1 MRERQLFIDGC
12 WRPAQN
18 NRRLAIN
25 DPATGEPVG
34 LTALADAADIDRAVK
49 AAERALPGWAAMHA
63 DARARILHRA
73 ADLIVERLPAIAELL
88 TREQGKP
95 IPDAEKE
102 IRFGVEVIRYYA
114 EEGRRIGGS
123 IRASSRNDI
132 RSLVVSAPVGVVGA
146 ITPWNYPVDIYAWK
160 VGPALAAG
168 CTLVAK
174 PPHETPLAIG
184 LVVQCFVD
192 AGLPPGVLNDLPGT
206 GLEAGAALAAH
217 PKVRM
222 MTATASTA
230 AGQSIMRAAGDTMKR
245 LSLELGGQSPFI
257 VLDDADI
264 AEAASA
270 AARRSFS
277 NMGQICIA
285 VNRILV
291 AENAHAPF
299 LEALRAETEQITVG
313 HGVNPDVAYGPV
325 LHEGV
330 RARTNAHIADALR
343 RGGRLIS
350 GGCAPKGPEYER
362 GYFFKPTLID
372 GADDAALV
380 MTEESYGPIAAVR
393 RVRDDA
399 EALAVANAPH
409 YGLAAYIYSRD
420 LDRACSFAEHL
431 ETGGVG
437 INVNDTTELQAPFGG
452 WKLSGLGR
460 ELGLEGLMSFRELKH
475 IRVRLRETR
484 IPAANSKY

>member
-1 MRERQLFIDGC
+1 MRDRNLFIDGR
-12 WRPAQN
+12 WRSAASG
-18 NRRLAIN
+18 RRLDIH
-25 DPATGEPVG
+25 DPATGGRVG
-34 LTALADAADIDRAVK
+34 STAIAAAADVDSAVE
-49 AAERALPGWAAMHA
+49 AADRALPGWASAHA

-73 ADLIVERLPAIAELL
+73 ADLINERLPAIADLL

-102 IRFGVEVIRYYA
+102 IRFGVEVIHYYA

-123 IRASSRNDI
+123 IRASSREDV

-184 LVVQCFVD
+184 LVAQCFAD
-192 AGLPPGVLNDLPGT
+192 AGLPAGVLNDIPGT
-206 GLEAGAALAAH
+206 GPEAGAALAAH

-230 AGQSIMRAAGDTMKR
+230 AGQSIMRAAADTMKR
-245 LSLELGGQSPFI
+245 LSLELGGQCPFI
-257 VLDDADI
+257 VLNDADV

-291 AENAHAPF
+291 ADELHGLF
-299 LEALRAETEQITVG
+299 LEALAAETGRIKLG
-313 HGVNPDVAYGPV
+313 HGVDPGVAYGPV

-330 RARTNAHIADALR
+330 RARTRAHVEDALA
-343 RGGRLIS
+343 RGGRLIVGGAPPS
-350 GGCAPKGPEYER
+350 GSAYER
-362 GYFFKPTLID
+362 GFFFNPTLID
-372 GADDAALV
+372 GADDQALV
-380 MTEESYGPIAAVR
+380 MTQESYGPIAAVR
-393 RVRDDA
+393 RVRDEA
-399 EALAVANAPH
+399 EALAVANALPF
-409 YGLAAYIYSRD
+409 GLAAYVYSRD
-420 LDRACSFAEHL
+420 LDRAWRFAERL
-431 ETGGVG
+431 ETGAVG

-460 ELGLEGLMSFRELKH
+460 ELGVEGLMAFREPKH
-475 IRVRLRETR
+475 IKMRLRSGG
-484 IPAANSKY
+484 NH

>member
-1 MRERQLFIDGC
+1 MRERDLFIDGR
-12 WRPAQN
+12 WQPAKGG
-18 NRRLAIN
+18 RRFAIN

-34 LTALADAADIDRAVK
+34 STAVADAQDINAAVS
-49 AAERALPGWAAMHA
+49 AAERAFPGWAATHP

-73 ADLIVERLPAIAELL
+73 AHLIAERLPAIADLL

-102 IRFGVEVIRYYA
+102 IRFGVEVVRYYA

-123 IRASSRNDI
+123 IRASSQEDI

-146 ITPWNYPVDIYAWK
+146 VTPWNYPVDIYAWK
-160 VGPALAAG
+160 LGPALAAG
-168 CTLVAK
+168 CTMVAK

-184 LVVQCFVD
+184 LVVQCFAD
-192 AGLPPGVLNDLPGT
+192 AGLPAGVLNDLPGA
-206 GLEAGAALAAH
+206 GPEAGAALASH
-217 PKVRM
+217 PRVRM

-230 AGQSIMRAAGDTMKR
+230 AGQSIMRAAADTMKR

-257 VLDDADI
+257 VLGDADI
-264 AEAASA
+264 DEAASA

-291 AENAHAPF
+291 TDEAHGPF
-299 LEALRAETEQITVG
+299 LEALAAETARIKLG
-313 HGVNPDVAYGPV
+313 HGVEPGVAYGPV

-330 RARTNAHIADALR
+330 RARTAAHVADALR
-343 RGGRLIS
+343 RGGRLIA
-350 GGCAPKGPEYER
+350 GGSPPKGDRYKQ
-362 GYFFKPTLID
+362 GFFFNPTLID
-372 GADDAALV
+372 GADDGALV

-399 EALAVANAPH
+399 EALAVANALP
-409 YGLAAYIYSRD
+409 YGLASYVYSRD
-420 LDRACSFAEHL
+420 LDRAWSFAERL
-431 ETGGVG
+431 ESGGVG
-437 INVNDTTELQAPFGG
+437 VNVNDTTELQAPFGG

-460 ELGLEGLMSFRELKH
+460 ELGPEGLMAFREPKH
-475 IRVRLRETR
+475 IRIRLGSSLTR
-484 IPAANSKY
+484 P

>member
-1 MRERQLFIDGC
+1 M
-12 WRPAQN
+12 
-18 NRRLAIN
+18 
-25 DPATGEPVG
+25 
-34 LTALADAADIDRAVK
+34 
-49 AAERALPGWAAMHA
+49 
-63 DARARILHRA
+63 
-73 ADLIVERLPAIAELL
+73 
-88 TREQGKP
+88 
-95 IPDAEKE
+95 
-102 IRFGVEVIRYYA
+102 IRYYA

-160 VGPALAAG
+160 VGPTLAAG

-285 VNRILV
+285 VNRIRTWI
-291 AENAHAPF
+291 F
-299 LEALRAETEQITVG
+299 LQ
-313 HGVNPDVAYGPV
+313 
-325 LHEGV
+325 
-330 RARTNAHIADALR
+330 TNSDR
-343 RGGRLIS
+343 RHRR
-350 GGCAPKGPEYER
+350 CCP
-362 GYFFKPTLID
+362 GYD
-372 GADDAALV
+372 
-380 MTEESYGPIAAVR
+380 
-393 RVRDDA
+393 
-399 EALAVANAPH
+399 
-409 YGLAAYIYSRD
+409 
-420 LDRACSFAEHL
+420 
-431 ETGGVG
+431 
-437 INVNDTTELQAPFGG
+437 
-452 WKLSGLGR
+452 
-460 ELGLEGLMSFRELKH
+460 
-475 IRVRLRETR
+475 
-484 IPAANSKY
+484 

>member
-1 MRERQLFIDGC
+1 MTRERDLFIDGR
-12 WRPAQN
+12 WRPA
-18 NRRLAIN
+18 RSGLRVAIN

-34 LTALADAADIDRAVK
+34 STAVGNAADIDLAVA
-49 AAERALPGWAAMHA
+49 AAERAFPGWAATHP

-73 ADLIVERLPAIAELL
+73 ADLIAERLPAIAELL

-114 EEGRRIGGS
+114 EEGRRIGGD
-123 IRASSRNDI
+123 IRASSRADV

-160 VGPALAAG
+160 LGPALAAG

-174 PPHETPLAIG
+174 PPPETPLAIG
-184 LVVQCFVD
+184 LVVQCFAD

-206 GLEAGAALAAH
+206 AEAGAALAAH

-222 MTATASTA
+222 MTVTASVA
-230 AGQSIMRAAGDTMKR
+230 AGQSIMRSAADTMKR
-245 LSLELGGQSPFI
+245 LSLELGGQSPFV
-257 VLDDADI
+257 VLGDADI

-285 VNRILV
+285 VNRIVV
-291 AENAHAPF
+291 ADEAHDQF
-299 LEALRAETEQITVG
+299 LEALAAETGRIKLG
-313 HGVNPDVAYGPV
+313 HGVEPGVAYGPV

-330 RARTNAHIADALR
+330 RARTAKHIADALN
-343 RGGRLIS
+343 RGGRLVA
-350 GGCAPKGPEYER
+350 GGSAPKGAEYDR
-362 GYFFKPTLID
+362 GFFFNPTLID
-372 GADDAALV
+372 GADDSALV
-380 MTEESYGPIAAVR
+380 MTEESYGPIAAVK

-399 EALAVANAPH
+399 EALTVANALP
-409 YGLAAYIYSRD
+409 YGLAAYVYSRD
-420 LDRACSFAEHL
+420 LDRAWSFAERL
-431 ETGGVG
+431 ESGAVAV
-437 INVNDTTELQAPFGG
+437 NVNDTTELQAPFGG

-460 ELGLEGLMSFRELKH
+460 ELGREGLMAFREPKH
-475 IRVRLRETR
+475 IKIRLLSHRTG
-484 IPAANSKY
+484 I

>member
-1 MRERQLFIDGC
+1 VRERDLFIDGR
-12 WRPAQN
+12 WRPAASG
-18 NRRLAIN
+18 RKLDIH
-25 DPATGEPVG
+25 DPATGERVG
-34 LTALADAADIDRAVK
+34 STAMARAADVDAAVE
-49 AAERALPGWAAMHA
+49 AADRALPGWAATHP
-63 DARARILHRA
+63 DARARCLYRA
-73 ADLIVERLPAIAELL
+73 ADLIDERLAAIAELL

-123 IRASSRNDI
+123 IRASSREDI

-184 LVVQCFVD
+184 SVVQCFAD
-192 AGLPPGVLNDLPGT
+192 AGLPPGVLNDIPGT
-206 GLEAGAALAAH
+206 GPETGAALAAH
-217 PKVRM
+217 PRIRM
-222 MTATASTA
+222 MTATASIG
-230 AGQSIMRAAGDTMKR
+230 AGQSIMGAAADTMKR
-245 LSLELGGQSPFI
+245 LSLELGGQCPFI

-264 AEAASA
+264 AEAAAA

-291 AENAHAPF
+291 AEHVHRSF
-299 LEALRAETEQITVG
+299 LDALAAETGRIRLG
-313 HGVNPDVAYGPV
+313 HGVDPGVAYGPV

-330 RARTNAHIADALR
+330 RARTRAHIEDAIA
-343 RGGRLIS
+343 RGGRLVIGGGSPS
-350 GGCAPKGPEYER
+350 GSTYDR
-362 GYFFKPTLID
+362 GFFFNPTLID
-372 GADDAALV
+372 GADDASLV
-380 MTEESYGPIAAVR
+380 MTQESYGPIAAVR
-393 RVRDDA
+393 LVRDDA
-399 EALAVANAPH
+399 EALAVANALPF
-409 YGLAAYIYSRD
+409 GLAAYVYSGD
-420 LDRACSFAEHL
+420 LERAWRFAEKL
-431 ETGGVG
+431 ETGAVG

-452 WKLSGLGR
+452 RKLSRLGR
-460 ELGLEGLMSFRELKH
+460 ELGPEGLVAFREPKH
-475 IRVRLRETR
+475 IRMRLRASGNCR
-484 IPAANSKY
+484 

>member
-1 MRERQLFIDGC
+1 MRERDLFIDGR
-12 WRPAQN
+12 WRPAASG
-18 NRRLAIN
+18 RRLDIH
-25 DPATGEPVG
+25 DPATGELVG
-34 LTALADAADIDRAVK
+34 SSAIAQAADVDAAVS
-49 AAERALPGWAAMHA
+49 AAERALPGWAATHA
-63 DARARILHRA
+63 DARARILRRA
-73 ADLIVERLPAIAELL
+73 ADLIDERLSAIADLL

-123 IRASSRNDI
+123 IRASSREDI

-184 LVVQCFVD
+184 LVAQCFAD
-192 AGLPPGVLNDLPGT
+192 AGLPAGVLNDIPGT
-206 GLEAGAALAAH
+206 GPEAGVALAAH

-222 MTATASTA
+222 MTATASIA
-230 AGQSIMRAAGDTMKR
+230 AGQSIMRAAADTMKR
-245 LSLELGGQSPFI
+245 MSLELGGQCPFV
-257 VLDDADI
+257 VLDDADV

-291 AENAHAPF
+291 ADGLHGPF
-299 LEALRAETEQITVG
+299 LEALAAETGRIKLG
-313 HGVNPDVAYGPV
+313 HGVDPGVAYGPV

-330 RARTNAHIADALR
+330 RARTRAHVEDALV
-343 RGGRLIS
+343 RGGRLIV
-350 GGCAPKGPEYER
+350 GGAPPSEEAYER
-362 GYFFKPTLID
+362 GFFFNPTLID
-372 GADDAALV
+372 GADAGALV
-380 MTEESYGPIAAVR
+380 MTQESYGPIAAVR

-399 EALAVANAPH
+399 EALAVANALPF
-409 YGLAAYIYSRD
+409 GLAAYVYSRD
-420 LDRACSFAEHL
+420 LDRAWSFAERL
-431 ETGGVG
+431 ETGAVG
-437 INVNDTTELQAPFGG
+437 ININDTTELQAPFGG

-460 ELGLEGLMSFRELKH
+460 ELGPEGLIAFREPKH
-475 IRVRLRETR
+475 IRVRLRASGIR
-484 IPAANSKY
+484 

>member
-1 MRERQLFIDGC
+1 MRERELFIEGR
-12 WRPAQN
+12 WRPAAN
-18 NRRLAIN
+18 GRRLVIN
-25 DPATGEPVG
+25 DPATGERVG
-34 LTALADAADIDRAVK
+34 STAIADAADVDAAVT
-49 AAERALPGWAAMHA
+49 AAERALPGWAATHA
-63 DARARILHRA
+63 DVRARILHRA
-73 ADLIVERLPAIAELL
+73 ADLIVERLPAIADLL

-123 IRASSRNDI
+123 IRASSREDI

-174 PPHETPLAIG
+174 PPHETPLAVG
-184 LVVQCFVD
+184 LIVQCFAD
-192 AGLPPGVLNDLPGT
+192 AGLPGGVLNDIPGT
-206 GLEAGAALAAH
+206 GPDAGATLAAH

-230 AGQSIMRAAGDTMKR
+230 AGQSIMRAAADTMKR
-245 LSLELGGQSPFI
+245 LSLELGGQCPFV
-257 VLDDADI
+257 VLNDADVD
-264 AEAASA
+264 EAAAA

-291 AENAHAPF
+291 AEELHRPF
-299 LEALRAETEQITVG
+299 LDALAAETGRIRLG
-313 HGVNPDVAYGPV
+313 HGVDPGVAYGPV

-330 RARTNAHIADALR
+330 RARTRAHIQDALAH
-343 RGGRLIS
+343 GGRLIVGAEPPS
-350 GGCAPKGPEYER
+350 GSAYER
-362 GYFFKPTLID
+362 GFFFNPTLID

-380 MTEESYGPIAAVR
+380 MRQESYGPIAAVR
-393 RVRDDA
+393 RVRDEA
-399 EALAVANAPH
+399 EALAVANALPF
-409 YGLAAYIYSRD
+409 GLAAYVYSRD
-420 LDRACSFAEHL
+420 LERAWGFAEKL
-431 ETGGVG
+431 ETGAVG

-460 ELGLEGLMSFRELKH
+460 ELGREGLMAFREPKH
-475 IRVRLRETR
+475 IKMRLRSGGVR
-484 IPAANSKY
+484 